1 MGSLPRWWA
10 LIMLGIIVLFFAAVM
25 MGYF

>member
-1 MGSLPRWWA
+1 MGSLPRWRA
-10 LIMLGIIVLFFAAVM
+10 PIMLGIVVLFFAAVM